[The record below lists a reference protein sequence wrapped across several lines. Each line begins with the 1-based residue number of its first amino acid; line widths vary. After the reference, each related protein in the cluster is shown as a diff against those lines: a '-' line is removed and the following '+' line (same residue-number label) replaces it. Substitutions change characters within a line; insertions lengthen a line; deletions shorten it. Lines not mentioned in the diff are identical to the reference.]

1 MSMEQKPTQ
10 YTFDETRERIA
21 ILIQKAGLMGGMPK
35 TKRLQDIYQSLS
47 EQSSQEELLHALR
60 SANAIING

>member
-1 MSMEQKPTQ
+1 MEQKPNQ
-10 YTFDETRERIA
+10 YTFDEAREHIA
-21 ILIQKAGLMGGMPK
+21 SLIRKAGLVGGDPK

-60 SANAIING
+60 LANATIKG